1 MARIDHPHAPPEP
14 ERTPARPLRRPRI
27 LFATVSVGGGHVA
40 TARAM
45 SEAIES
51 LYPGRFDLRVSDYM
65 EELGVLGMDRLHK
78 AFWRTAL
85 RHPSIA
91 RNGQR
96 IIDSFPRL
104 TVAGQQLL
112 VGEFARVAAG
122 DLNRDPPLLVVSN
135 HGLLTTGLALA
146 RERHG
151 LRTPVLTYATEPHN
165 ISAYWADP
173 RADHV
178 VVPGEEV
185 RRDLARMGVP
195 EEKIAVAGYPVRQGF
210 LNAPG
215 KAEARER
222 LGLDDRFTCLV
233 SLGGE
238 GVGGNPREVA
248 RTLLRLPS
256 SPRVVVITGRNEAL
270 KRELER
276 LSGRR
281 GSRSLRVEGFVED
294 MAAHVAASDVV
305 VGKAGPASVHE
316 ALAVG
321 RPVLVTG
328 YAGLNELGVLRFVEE
343 RGFGR
348 YVGRPGALAEAVEAY
363 ASDPR
368 LLEDVALR
376 SRELGLARNT
386 ERLARHVVRYA
397 ESAAERVPGRA
408 VGHAFGH
415 TVGHEPQ
422 RDAVA
427 R

>member
-1 MARIDHPHAPPEP
+1 MSAG
-14 ERTPARPLRRPRI
+14 RRPGI

-45 SEAIES
+45 AEAIEN
-51 LYPGRFDLRVSDYM
+51 LHPGRFDLRVSDYM
-65 EELGVLGMDRLHK
+65 EELGVLGMDRVHK

-85 RHPSIA
+85 RHPFIA

-112 VGEFARVAAG
+112 VGGFARAAAG
-122 DLNRDPPLLVVSN
+122 DLSRNPPLLVVSN

-146 RERHG
+146 KERHG
-151 LRTPVLTYATEPHN
+151 LRVPALTYATEPHN

-178 VVPGEEV
+178 VVPSEEV

-195 EEKIAVAGYPVRQGF
+195 PEKIAVVGYPVRQAF

-215 KAEARER
+215 KSEARER

-238 GVGGNPREVA
+238 GIGGNPAEAVE
-248 RTLLRLPS
+248 TLLGLPS
-256 SPRVVVITGRNEAL
+256 SPRVVVITGRNGAL
-270 KRELER
+270 KRALER
-276 LSGRR
+276 RFPDAGDR
-281 GSRSLRVEGFVED
+281 LRVEGFVED
-294 MAAHVAASDVV
+294 MAVHVAASDVV

-328 YAGLNELGVLRFVEE
+328 YAGLNELGVLRFVERE
-343 RGFGR
+343 GFGR
-348 YVGRPGALAEAVEAY
+348 YAPRPGALAGAVEAY
-363 ASDPR
+363 ASNPG
-368 LLEDVALR
+368 LLESVALR
-376 SRELGLARNT
+376 SRRLGLAGET

-397 ESAAERVPGRA
+397 ENAAAGASGA
-408 VGHAFGH
+408 VGDARRSPRG
-415 TVGHEPQ
+415 
-422 RDAVA
+422 AVA